1 MANSYVRCIDY
12 SIYKLDENLKI
23 IEVDENFEIITG
35 YSKEDIKKNSIYQG
49 DLIPE
54 EDREEYY
61 KLLATIDRDN
71 KILSTKTEMSDIDF
85 VKWNRSI
92 FGYAKKSSHLVLK
105 KGFKVTSDVTR
116 VVRNIVHPSSIRSS
130 KVYSN

>member
-1 MANSYVRCIDY
+1 
-12 SIYKLDENLKI
+12 
-23 IEVDENFEIITG
+23 
-35 YSKEDIKKNSIYQG
+35 
-49 DLIPE
+49 
-54 EDREEYY
+54 
-61 KLLATIDRDN
+61 
-71 KILSTKTEMSDIDF
+71 MSDIDF